1 MSNRSKKLDEELQ
14 LRLLAI
20 TEDPTFRGS
29 KDQGNKGLPGVMIDV
44 DSEQLLENGTHRIR
58 TIH

>member
-1 MSNRSKKLDEELQ
+1 MSDRSKKLDEELQ

-20 TEDPTFRGS
+20 TEDPTFRGGQ
-29 KDQGNKGLPGVMIDV
+29 DQDNKGLPVVMIDV
-44 DSEQLLENGTHRIR
+44 DSEQLHENGTHRIL